1 MWLNFTK
8 MHGLGNDFVV
18 IDGVTQHVR
27 INPAQAK
34 KIADRHFG
42 VGCDQILLVE
52 PPSDPEVDFDYRIFN
67 QDGSEVS
74 QCGNGA
80 RCFAKF
86 VRDRQLTRKDLI
98 RVRTRSGVMEI
109 SANPDHSYSVDL
121 AIPNF
126 DPKDIPLAVT
136 DQANT
141 YQTELDGTAIDFS
154 ALSLGNPHMVIQ
166 VDDCDSAPVESWG
179 AQMQQSDLFP
189 ERVNVGFMQVLSRGE
204 INLRVYERGSG
215 ETLACGSGACAAA
228 IAGMQLG
235 LLDNSVLVNLPGGAL
250 TIEWH
255 GEGKAVRLTGPAKT
269 VFHGKIRWQV
279 KQAKSARK

>member
-18 IDGVTQHVR
+18 IDGVTQHVN
-27 INPAQAK
+27 IGSAQAL

-52 PPSDPEVDFDYRIFN
+52 PPSDPEVDFNYRIFN
-67 QDGSEVS
+67 QDGSEVN

-86 VRDRQLTRKDLI
+86 VRDRHLTRKNLI
-98 RVRTRSGVMEI
+98 RVQTRAGIMEI
-109 SANPDHSYSVDL
+109 AANPDHSYSVDL
-121 AIPNF
+121 AVPQF
-126 DPKDIPLAVT
+126 EPADIPMKAENRA
-136 DQANT
+136 DI
-141 YQTELDGTAIDFS
+141 YEIELGDLTIPFS
-154 ALSLGNPHMVIQ
+154 AVSLGNPHMVVQ
-166 VDDCDSAPVESWG
+166 VDDTETAPVESWG
-179 AQMQQSDLFP
+179 KQVQQHDLFP
-189 ERVNVGFMQVLSRGE
+189 EQVNLGFMQVLGRGE

-228 IAGMQLG
+228 IAGIQLG
-235 LLDNSVLVNLPGGAL
+235 LLDDSVLVNLPGGQL
-250 TIEWH
+250 KIEWH

>member
-27 INPAQAK
+27 INQAQAQ

-52 PPSDPEVDFDYRIFN
+52 PPSHPEVDFDYRIFN
-67 QDGSEVS
+67 QDGSEVN

-98 RVRTRSGVMEI
+98 RVRTRAGTMEI
-109 SANPDHSYSVDL
+109 TANADHSYSVDL
-121 AIPNF
+121 AVPSF
-126 DPKDIPLAVT
+126 EPKDIPLAAAQRA
-136 DQANT
+136 DS
-141 YQTELDGTAIDFS
+141 YQVEIDGDEVDFS

-166 VDDCDSAPVESWG
+166 VDDCENAPVESWG
-179 AQMQQSDLFP
+179 SQMQASDLFP
-189 ERVNVGFMQVLSRGE
+189 EQVNVGFMQILDRSA
-204 INLRVYERGSG
+204 IKLRVYERGSG

-228 IAGMQLG
+228 IAGIQSG
-235 LLDNSVLVNLPGGAL
+235 LLDNSVLVNLPGGEL
-250 TIEWH
+250 KIEWH

>member
-27 INPAQAK
+27 ISQAQAQ

-52 PPSDPEVDFDYRIFN
+52 PPSHPDVDFDYRIFN
-67 QDGSEVS
+67 QDGSEVN

-86 VRDRQLTRKDLI
+86 VHDRQLTRKDLI
-98 RVRTRSGVMEI
+98 RVRTRAGTMEI
-109 SANPDHSYSVDL
+109 TANPDHSYSVDL
-121 AIPNF
+121 AIPGFEPN
-126 DPKDIPLAVT
+126 DIPLAAT
-136 DQANT
+136 QRADT
-141 YQTELDGTAIDFS
+141 YQTRLDGDDVDFS

-166 VDDCDSAPVESWG
+166 VDDCKNASVESWG
-179 AQMQQSDLFP
+179 SQMQHSDLFP
-189 ERVNVGFMQVLSRGE
+189 EQVNVGFMQIMDRQA
-204 INLRVYERGSG
+204 IRLRVFERGSG

-228 IAGMQLG
+228 VAGMQLG
-235 LLDNSVLVNLPGGAL
+235 LLDN
-250 TIEWH
+250 
-255 GEGKAVRLTGPAKT
+255 
-269 VFHGKIRWQV
+269 
-279 KQAKSARK
+279 

>member
-27 INPAQAK
+27 ISQAQAQ

-52 PPSDPEVDFDYRIFN
+52 PPSHPEVDFDYRIFN
-67 QDGSEVS
+67 QDGGEVN

-98 RVRTRSGVMEI
+98 RVRTRAGTVEI
-109 SANPDHSYSVDL
+109 TANPDHSYSVDL
-121 AIPNF
+121 AIPSFEPQN
-126 DPKDIPLAVT
+126 IPLAMT
-136 DQANT
+136 QRSDT
-141 YQTELDGTAIDFS
+141 YQARLDGGDIDFS

-166 VDDCDSAPVESWG
+166 VDDCENAPVELWG
-179 AQMQQSDLFP
+179 KRMQQSDLFP
-189 ERVNVGFMQVLSRGE
+189 EQVNVGFMQILDRQT
-204 INLRVYERGSG
+204 IRLRVYERGSG

-228 IAGMQLG
+228 VAGMQLG
-235 LLDNSVLVNLPGGAL
+235 LLDNSVLVNLHGGEL
-250 TIEWH
+250 KIEWH
-255 GEGKAVRLTGPAKT
+255 GEGEAVRLTGPAKT

-279 KQAKSARK
+279 KQAKPAKK